1 MIERAVISFI
11 LLIVGYEAYRLFTRY
26 HVRLAAASALS
37 DPILRDVKPG
47 VPVIV
52 YFSTPTCA
60 PCRTQ
65 QWPALTRLQDEL
77 GDAVQIVKID
87 ATENTEAADRWGVFS
102 APTTF
107 VLDSRRRVRE
117 VNHGVAETWKLK
129 RQIETAEIEAVK
141 IHGQSTARI

>member
-1 MIERAVISFI
+1 MIERAVFALV
-11 LLIVGYEAYRLFTRY
+11 LLIVGYEAYHLFIHY
-26 HVRLAAASALS
+26 CVRLAAASATT

-52 YFSTPTCA
+52 YFSIPTCA

-107 VLDSRRRVRE
+107 VL
-117 VNHGVAETWKLK
+117 
-129 RQIETAEIEAVK
+129 
-141 IHGQSTARI
+141 